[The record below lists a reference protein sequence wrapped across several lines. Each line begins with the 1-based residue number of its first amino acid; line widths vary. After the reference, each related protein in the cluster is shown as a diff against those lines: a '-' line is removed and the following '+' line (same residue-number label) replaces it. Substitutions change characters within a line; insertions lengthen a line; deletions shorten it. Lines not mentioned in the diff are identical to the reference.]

1 MAESLFSTEARRI
14 GFRRVSREWHAFCM
28 FDSVVQ
34 EGGEEGG
41 DWAARPSRLVDMT
54 RQAAAEEDRR
64 WKKMRQVDIGA
75 ELRRMLGPEA
85 RFRGVQE
92 AALRAIM
99 RQESPI
105 VVVMGTGGGKSML
118 FMLPAA
124 CAAGAGGL
132 TVVVVPLVSL
142 RGDIKDRCDALG
154 IECVE
159 WSGRRPHEWAS
170 IVLVTPEAAV
180 SESFGHFIN
189 RQRAMGRLDRIV
201 VDECHV
207 VLDSGA
213 GGGWRSRMLGLRGLV
228 KAETQLVYLTATLR
242 PADEAEFGRLV
253 GL

>member
-1 MAESLFSTEARRI
+1 
-14 GFRRVSREWHAFCM
+14 
-28 FDSVVQ
+28 
-34 EGGEEGG
+34 
-41 DWAARPSRLVDMT
+41 
-54 RQAAAEEDRR
+54 
-64 WKKMRQVDIGA
+64 
-75 ELRRMLGPEA
+75 
-85 RFRGVQE
+85 
-92 AALRAIM
+92 
-99 RQESPI
+99 
-105 VVVMGTGGGKSML
+105 
-118 FMLPAA
+118 MLPAA

-132 TVVVVPLVSL
+132 TIVVVPLVSL

-159 WSGRRPHEWAS
+159 WSGRRPHEWAP

-180 SESFGHFIN
+180 SESFGHFVN

-213 GGGWRSRMLGLRGLV
+213 GGAWRSRVLGLRGLV

-253 GL
+253 GLPAAGTRWFRGATTRKNVRYEVRRYDAREEEEEDVVAALVEEKKARYGEEKGKIVVYCDTVKKAEQYARRLGGLCYHRNVG